1 MIDRRK
7 VLLVLL
13 AASAPAVAQ
22 NRRLRIGWLVF
33 GGSALG
39 PVDKALQDALVERGL
54 IDGRTIDVMYRYA
67 DGNPAR
73 LPELAKQLVAEKPDL
88 IIAMGGDVMKALFDA
103 SGGGVP
109 VVGGISD
116 NPVRAGIAVSLAR
129 PGKNFTGVTFITDEM
144 AAKRMELLKEVAPAT
159 TRVSVIW
166 NPQHFDDEM
175 VFARR
180 AAESLGIG
188 LNLHP
193 LSSLGD
199 LDAVL
204 RDVGDKGA
212 DSIFIIP
219 SRLTNIAADKIALYA
234 RERRLPVMAAWRE
247 FVDSGALL
255 SYGPSRI
262 FEARRLVGYIEKIRA
277 GEKPANIPIE
287 QPVKFELVVN
297 LKTAKAIGL
306 KIAESFLLRADE
318 VIE

>member
-13 AASAPAVAQ
+13 ASSAPAVAQ
-22 NRRLRIGWLVF
+22 NRRFRIGWLVF
-33 GGSALG
+33 GGSTLG
-39 PVDKALQDALVERGL
+39 SVDKALHDALVDRGF

-67 DGNPAR
+67 EGNPAR

-109 VVGGISD
+109 LVGGVSD
-116 NPVRAGIAVSLAR
+116 NPVRAEFAVSLAR

-144 AAKRMELLKEVAPAT
+144 AAKRMELLKEVAPAV
-159 TRVSVIW
+159 TRVAVIW
-166 NPQHFDDEM
+166 NPQHLDDEM

-199 LDAVL
+199 VDAVL

-212 DSIFIIP
+212 DGIFVIP
-219 SRLTNIAADKIALYA
+219 SRLTIIPADKISRYA
-234 RERRLPVMAAWRE
+234 RERRLPVVAAWRE
-247 FVDSGALL
+247 FVDNGALL
-255 SYGPSRI
+255 SYGPNRALGSRRV
-262 FEARRLVGYIEKIRA
+262 ADYIEKIRA
-277 GEKPANIPIE
+277 GEKPANLPIE
-287 QPVKFELVVN
+287 QPSKFELVIN
-297 LKTAKAIGL
+297 LKTAKMIGL
-306 KIAESFLLRADE
+306 KIPEAFLLRADE